1 MSREVMAVL
10 SLSKLQSGKKPSLM
24 NDHDLSLDPNS
35 VPNFCYLVEIILSY
49 SINLLT
55 LEYEIIYIFINIV

>member
-1 MSREVMAVL
+1 
-10 SLSKLQSGKKPSLM
+10 M

-55 LEYEIIYIFINIV
+55 LECEIIYIFINIV